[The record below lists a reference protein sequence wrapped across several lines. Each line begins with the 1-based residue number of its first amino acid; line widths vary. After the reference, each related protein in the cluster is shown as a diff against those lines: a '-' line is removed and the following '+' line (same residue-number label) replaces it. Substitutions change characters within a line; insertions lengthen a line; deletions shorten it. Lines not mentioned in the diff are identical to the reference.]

1 MIVIIPCG
9 LRPKQLRC
17 PANASH
23 LTKFLGRGSSLPAF
37 LLSHDDPNPTL
48 KVISLPFHWSFYR
61 QYPAGLVE
69 TPSPGL
75 TFVVT
80 A

>member
-48 KVISLPFHWSFYR
+48 KVISLPFI
-61 QYPAGLVE
+61 G
-69 TPSPGL
+69 PSTVSIPQDL
-75 TFVVT
+75 LRLPRLD
-80 A
+80 